1 MQEGKS
7 VEEIAKELQP
17 NQLEKEEEKE
27 EVKVEEKVFVPK
39 PAVDAEGKVISLDSN
54 WKCFLVKKG
63 KNPESKQKKG
73 KIAAKKEKR
82 VEIKNK
88 NVEKKDQSVE
98 KQTKNFFDFH
108 KEKSMKKVPLVKKV
122 KK

>member
-54 WKCFLVKKG
+54 WKSFLVKKG
-63 KNPESKQKKG
+63 KNPESKQMKG
-73 KIAAKKEKR
+73 KIAIKKEKR

-88 NVEKKDQSVE
+88 NVEKK
-98 KQTKNFFDFH
+98 KN
-108 KEKSMKKVPLVKKV
+108 L
-122 KK
+122 